1 MFIKE
6 SSMSRINFTEFAGS
20 FSFNGAPEAAP
31 KSEATRTLAGLML
44 AGVMAAML
52 VVADQVI
59 DNWADGHLLLGWVAL
74 WSVVFAGLAFF
85 ARPLRKI
92 TTALAASVDRQMKV
106 AEQIRREEQ
115 MWEFANRDPRVMEE
129 LRAAV
134 ARAS

>member
-1 MFIKE
+1 
-6 SSMSRINFTEFAGS
+6 MSRFTFAEFAGASS
-20 FSFNGAPEAAP
+20 FSGAPVAVP

-52 VVADQVI
+52 VVADQLI

-92 TTALAASVDRQMKV
+92 TMALAASVDRQMKE
-106 AEQIRREEQ
+106 AAQIRREEQ
-115 MWEFANRDPRVMEE
+115 MWAFANRDPRVMEE

>member
-1 MFIKE
+1 
-6 SSMSRINFTEFAGS
+6 MSRISFTEFAGS
-20 FSFNGAPEAAP
+20 FSFNGAPVAAP
-31 KSEATRTLAGLML
+31 KSEATRTLAGLLL

-52 VVADQVI
+52 VVAGQVI
-59 DNWADGHLLLGWVAL
+59 DNWAEGHLLLGWVAL

-85 ARPLRKI
+85 ARPLRKV
-92 TTALAASVDRQMKV
+92 TMALAASMDRQMKE
-106 AEQIRREEQ
+106 AAQMRREEQ

>member
-1 MFIKE
+1 
-6 SSMSRINFTEFAGS
+6 MSRINFTEFAGS
-20 FSFNGAPEAAP
+20 FPFNGAPVAAP
-31 KSEATRTLAGLML
+31 KSEATRTLAGLLL

-74 WSVVFAGLAFF
+74 WSVVFAGLAFI
-85 ARPLRKI
+85 ARPLRKF
-92 TTALAASVDRQMKV
+92 TMALAASVDRQMKE
-106 AEQIRREEQ
+106 AAQMRREEQ

>member
-1 MFIKE
+1 MT
-6 SSMSRINFTEFAGS
+6 RFTFAEFAGAPS
-20 FSFNGAPEAAP
+20 FTGTPAAAP
-31 KSEATRTLAGLML
+31 KSEASRTLAGLML

-92 TTALAASVDRQMKV
+92 TMALAASLERQMKE
-106 AEQIRREEQ
+106 AAQMRREEQ

>member
-6 SSMSRINFTEFAGS
+6 SSMSRVNFTEFAGS
-20 FSFNGAPEAAP
+20 FPFNGAHMAAP
-31 KSEATRTLAGLML
+31 KSEATRTLAGLLL

-85 ARPLRKI
+85 ARPLRKF
-92 TTALAASVDRQMKV
+92 TMALAASVDRQMKE
-106 AEQIRREEQ
+106 AAQIRREEQ

>member
-1 MFIKE
+1 
-6 SSMSRINFTEFAGS
+6 MSRVNFTEFAGS
-20 FSFNGAPEAAP
+20 FSFNGAPVAAP

-74 WSVVFAGLAFF
+74 WSVVFAGLAFLS
-85 ARPLRKI
+85 RPLRKI
-92 TTALAASVDRQMKV
+92 TMALAASVDRQMKE
-106 AEQIRREEQ
+106 AAQIRREEQ

>member
-1 MFIKE
+1 
-6 SSMSRINFTEFAGS
+6 MSRFTFTEFAGAS
-20 FSFNGAPEAAP
+20 SFNGASVVAP

-85 ARPLRKI
+85 ARPLRKV
-92 TTALAASVDRQMKV
+92 TMALAASLDRQFKE
-106 AEQIRREEQ
+106 AAQIRREEQ
-115 MWEFANRDPRVMEE
+115 MWAFANRDPRVMEE

>member
-1 MFIKE
+1 MT
-6 SSMSRINFTEFAGS
+6 RFTFAEFAGAPS
-20 FSFNGAPEAAP
+20 FTGTPVTAP
-31 KSEATRTLAGLML
+31 KSEASRTLAGLML

-92 TTALAASVDRQMKV
+92 TMVLAASVDRQMKV
-106 AEQIRREEQ
+106 AAQIRREEQ

-134 ARAS
+134 ARSS

>member
-1 MFIKE
+1 
-6 SSMSRINFTEFAGS
+6 MSRFTFTEFAGAS
-20 FSFNGAPEAAP
+20 SFNGASVVAP

-44 AGVMAAML
+44 ACVMAAML
-52 VVADQVI
+52 VVAEQVI

-85 ARPLRKI
+85 SRPLRKI
-92 TTALAASVDRQMKV
+92 TMALAASVDRQMKE
-106 AEQIRREEQ
+106 AAQIRREEQ
-115 MWEFANRDPRVMEE
+115 MWAFANRDPRVMEE

>member
-1 MFIKE
+1 
-6 SSMSRINFTEFAGS
+6 MSRFSFAEFAGAPS
-20 FSFNGAPEAAP
+20 FTGAPVTAP
-31 KSEATRTLAGLML
+31 KSEASRTLAGLML

-85 ARPLRKI
+85 ARPLRKV
-92 TTALAASVDRQMKV
+92 TMALAASVDRQMKV
-106 AEQIRREEQ
+106 AAQIRREEQ

-134 ARAS
+134 ARSS

>member
-1 MFIKE
+1 
-6 SSMSRINFTEFAGS
+6 MSRFTFAEFAGAPS
-20 FSFNGAPEAAP
+20 FTGTPIAAP
-31 KSEATRTLAGLML
+31 KSEPSRTLAGLML

-59 DNWADGHLLLGWVAL
+59 DNWTDGHLLLGWVAL

-92 TTALAASVDRQMKV
+92 TMALAASLDRQMKV
-106 AEQIRREEQ
+106 AAQIRREEQ

-134 ARAS
+134 ARSS

>member
-1 MFIKE
+1 
-6 SSMSRINFTEFAGS
+6 MSRFSFAEFAGAPS
-20 FSFNGAPEAAP
+20 FTGTPVTAP
-31 KSEATRTLAGLML
+31 KSEAARTLAGLLL

-92 TTALAASVDRQMKV
+92 TMALAASVDRQMKV
-106 AEQIRREEQ
+106 AAQVRREEQ

-134 ARAS
+134 ARSS

>member
-6 SSMSRINFTEFAGS
+6 SSMFRVNFTEFAGAS
-20 FSFNGAPEAAP
+20 SFNGAPVAAP

-92 TTALAASVDRQMKV
+92 TMALAASVDRQLKEAAQM
-106 AEQIRREEQ
+106 RREEQ
-115 MWEFANRDPRVMEE
+115 MWAFANRDPRVMAE